1 MIKVQKLFGE
11 FTGKNAQ
18 NWLKDYVL
26 KMEEKDASYKNGK
39 DKKLEGDLKISTE
52 DFKGLNDLKIL
63 DLSLINLLDLLSRD

>member
-26 KMEEKDASYKNGK
+26 KMEEKDASYINGK

>member
-1 MIKVQKLFGE
+1 
-11 FTGKNAQ
+11 
-18 NWLKDYVL
+18 
-26 KMEEKDASYKNGK
+26 MEEKDASYKNGK